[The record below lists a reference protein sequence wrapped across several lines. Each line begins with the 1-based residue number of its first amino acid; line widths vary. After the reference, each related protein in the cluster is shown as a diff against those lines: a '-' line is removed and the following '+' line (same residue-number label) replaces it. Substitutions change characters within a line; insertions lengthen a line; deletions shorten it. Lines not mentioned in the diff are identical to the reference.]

1 MRFQRRAP
9 PAEAQRRGREGGF
22 TLLEVLISIMILVL
36 AIAAIAPLFAVAS
49 TSHRRGV
56 DQSEVAWIAPR
67 VAAHIQERCYDLN
80 PRDVRG
86 YIKVFADGSFMLDDS
101 AGKLPDD
108 KDVTYAF
115 KATFTPVSGG
125 MGKAD
130 PIPNSCFVLKVEI
143 SYKEEGSPLLE
154 SYETVVLRK
163 LLR

>member
-1 MRFQRRAP
+1 MRRA
-9 PAEAQRRGREGGF
+9 RGF

-49 TSHRRGV
+49 TSHRRAV

-67 VAAHIQERCYDLN
+67 VAAHLQERFYEMN
-80 PRDVRG
+80 PKDVKG
-86 YIKVFADGSFMLDDS
+86 YIKVYSDGSFMLDDS
-101 AGKLPDD
+101 GGKLPDD

-115 KATFTPVSGG
+115 KATYTSVSGG
-125 MGKAD
+125 MGKQD
-130 PIPNSCFVLKVEI
+130 PMPNSCFVLKVEI
-143 SYKEEGSPLLE
+143 TYKEEGSPLVE